1 MLPITQLIYFA
12 LSVVVLIIIPGPTM
26 LYLISR
32 SLLQGQKAGMIS
44 LLGIVTGDLFYI
56 LLSSFG
62 LSAALFTFP
71 LLFYVLKI
79 AGALYLVYLAY
90 QAVRPPSFS
99 SAKSNKGLIK
109 DKPQKLFAIGLLTTI
124 SNPKVA
130 LFFVSVFSQFLDPK
144 SGDIKHQFL
153 LLGSVFIAISLLIN
167 SLIIFSAS
175 KSKIRLNKNP
185 KLIKFQNWAV
195 AGILM
200 ALAIKMVFT
209 GI

>member
-1 MLPITQLIYFA
+1 MLPITQLIYFS

-71 LLFYVLKI
+71 LLFYILKI
-79 AGALYLVYLAY
+79 SGALYLVYLAY
-90 QAVRPPSFS
+90 QAVRAPSFDS
-99 SAKSNKGLIK
+99 TKSDNSLIK

-144 SGDIKHQFL
+144 SGDIGHQFL

-175 KSKIRLNKNP
+175 KSKIRLSKNP
-185 KLIKFQNWAV
+185 KLIKVQNWAI

-200 ALAIKMVFT
+200 ALAIKMAFT

>member
-1 MLPITQLIYFA
+1 MLPITQLIYFS
-12 LSVVVLIIIPGPTM
+12 LSVIVLIIIPGPTM

-71 LLFYVLKI
+71 LLFHILKLS
-79 AGALYLVYLAY
+79 GALYLLYLAY
-90 QAVRPPSFS
+90 QAVRVPSFDS
-99 SAKSNKGLIK
+99 TKSHKGLIK
-109 DKPQKLFAIGLLTTI
+109 DKPQKLFVIGLLTTI

-144 SGDIKHQFL
+144 SGDIGHQFL
-153 LLGSVFIAISLLIN
+153 LLGSIFITISLLIN

-175 KSKIRLNKNP
+175 KSKIRLSKNP
-185 KLIKFQNWAV
+185 KLIKVQNWAI

-200 ALAIKMVFT
+200 ALAIKMAFT

>member
-44 LLGIVTGDLFYI
+44 LLGIVAGDLFYI

-79 AGALYLVYLAY
+79 SGALYLVYLAY

-99 SAKSNKGLIK
+99 STKSNKGLIK

-144 SGDIKHQFL
+144 SGDIEHQFL

>member
-1 MLPITQLIYFA
+1 MLPITQLIYFS

-44 LLGIVTGDLFYI
+44 LLGIVTGDLLYI
-56 LLSSFG
+56 LLSSLG

-79 AGALYLVYLAY
+79 SGALYLVYLAY
-90 QAVRPPSFS
+90 QAVRPPSS
-99 SAKSNKGLIK
+99 DMKSNKGLIE

-130 LFFVSVFSQFLDPK
+130 LFFVSVFSQFLNPK
-144 SGDIKHQFL
+144 SGDIGHQFL
-153 LLGSVFIAISLLIN
+153 LLGSVFITISLLIN

-185 KLIKFQNWAV
+185 KLIKVQNWAI

-200 ALAIKMVFT
+200 ALAIKMAFT